1 MNGGQATSNYTQAQ
15 WKKDSFQCHWVHI
28 CLQNAHTHTWCWW
41 SQRSSALWLFP
52 PEREVLFDDLVVP
65 MPSDT
70 PDLHQVFCIIAD
82 NHCRQSST
90 TNTIHSRKWCILSL
104 PCHPWWTCPTK
115 VEQWTWK
122 YSRHFIQS
130 KRLLCKDCNAWPS
143 TAWSKLDIWTQRAAE
158 AFKDIQ

>member
-1 MNGGQATSNYTQAQ
+1 MEKRQLSVSLGSYLSTKCSHSHLMLMVSTIISSLTFSSWAWGA
-15 WKKDSFQCHWVHI
+15 F
-28 CLQNAHTHTWCWW
+28 WW
-41 SQRSSALWLFP
+41 SCRSNAIRHSW
-52 PEREVLFDDLVVP
+52 
-65 MPSDT
+65 PS
-70 PDLHQVFCIIAD
+70 PSLLY
-82 NHCRQSST
+82 HCRQSST

-104 PCHPWWTCPTK
+104 PCHPWRTCPTK

-158 AFKDIQ
+158 AFKDIR